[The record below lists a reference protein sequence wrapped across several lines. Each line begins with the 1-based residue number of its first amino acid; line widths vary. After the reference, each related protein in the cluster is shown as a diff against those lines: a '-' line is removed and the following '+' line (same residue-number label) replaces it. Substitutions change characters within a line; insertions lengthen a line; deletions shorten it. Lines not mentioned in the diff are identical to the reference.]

1 MDPQALA
8 RIERMN
14 YLLSALVVAVSA
26 LLLPRSVALG
36 LTVGAAVTCVNFSL
50 IRRLVTRM
58 VARAAEQ
65 RNATALLFIPKF
77 TGLIVVVFLCIRY
90 VPMSPVA
97 FAVGFSIFLV
107 SIAIESIRFAI
118 AGTLSV
124 R

>member
-1 MDPQALA
+1 MMDPNSLA
-8 RIERMN
+8 RIERWN
-14 YLLSALVVAVSA
+14 YLLGALVVALAA
-26 LLLPRSVALG
+26 LFAPRSVALG

-97 FAVGFSIFLV
+97 FAVGLSMFLV
-107 SIAIESIRFAI
+107 SIAIE
-118 AGTLSV
+118 T
-124 R
+124 